1 MLHDIRQVSSDA
13 SQLPTKHVLLVFERE
28 VIIFTYL
35 LIHVMFVS
43 KLHIDMG
50 LVHTGSQVLSPK
62 YDIDAYMTTLFGSE
76 AWDLC

>member
-1 MLHDIRQVSSDA
+1 M
-13 SQLPTKHVLLVFERE
+13 LLVFERE
-28 VIIFTYL
+28 VIIFTDL
-35 LIHVMFVS
+35 LIHVMFVL

-50 LVHTGSQVLSPK
+50 LVHMGSQVLSPK